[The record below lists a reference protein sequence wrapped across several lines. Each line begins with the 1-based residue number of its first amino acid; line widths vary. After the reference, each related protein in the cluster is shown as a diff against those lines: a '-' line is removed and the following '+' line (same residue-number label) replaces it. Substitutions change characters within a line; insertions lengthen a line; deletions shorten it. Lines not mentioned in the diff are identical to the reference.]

1 MINKQIL
8 VTSINKQIEKS
19 KVYGKL
25 DLSVL
30 YFFNLV
36 MYYIDYTNDVAV
48 LNNENREL
56 KDLAYHL
63 KYKYPDILCNYKIIS
78 PIAVASG
85 ENTAPTV
92 EDFDLDIDGNRVIN
106 IGIKPFIENYEDANN
121 DIYKNII
128 IV

>member
-36 MYYIDYTNDVAV
+36 MYYIDYTNDVV
-48 LNNENREL
+48 
-56 KDLAYHL
+56 
-63 KYKYPDILCNYKIIS
+63 
-78 PIAVASG
+78 V
-85 ENTAPTV
+85 
-92 EDFDLDIDGNRVIN
+92 
-106 IGIKPFIENYEDANN
+106 
-121 DIYKNII
+121 
-128 IV
+128 